1 MITEQEKLTGEDEAA
16 VCQGHPLLFKGRLKW
31 RGLAQRPTP
40 YMAKARLPP
49 GLSAASYGL
58 PRESG
63 MF

>member
-1 MITEQEKLTGEDEAA
+1 MITEQKLTGEDEAE
-16 VCQGHPLLFKGRLKW
+16 VCQGHPLLFKGGLKW
-31 RGLAQRPTP
+31 KGLAQRSTP

-49 GLSAASYGL
+49 GLSAASYQL